1 MHELPLPVAVRLSSS
16 TFGQAVNVACLQV
29 QDSVRKGIIGMANS
43 NLEKEQLISEV
54 KNHIAIVRYVTGS
67 ATGFV
72 RKFLLTCSVLEI
84 FLLARLFVHQSWM
97 ACILLVIRH

>member
-1 MHELPLPVAVRLSSS
+1 VLAISGGGEIPDVGVVQYIYRP
-16 TFGQAVNVACLQV
+16 TCLQV
-29 QDSVRKGIIGMANS
+29 QDSVRKGIIDMANS